1 MSAIEATVVDGSP
14 TPFLVASAAGKDG
27 VKLAVRDF
35 GGTGRDLLLLHGL
48 ASTSHIFDLVAPRL
62 TRGFRVVAYDQ
73 RGHGESSKPSSKYG
87 FAHMAADAVAVIR
100 GLDLRR
106 PIVLGHSWGANVV
119 LELGVREPGLVS
131 ALILLDGG
139 FGTLRDGMAWKTA
152 KEALAPPPIA
162 GTSVDEYLSM
172 VRGFVSV
179 DVEFT
184 PELEAVARS
193 LVRVDRDGRV
203 RPRLSRANHMRILRA
218 MWEQDSLGLLRRV
231 RVPTLVVATRR
242 DTTEES
248 ERMVIAAKEAAETKI
263 RHIDGAVSFA
273 WIEGIHDVPLQ
284 HPGAVA
290 DLIHRFVE
298 GLPDA
303 GLRSH
308 DG

>member
-1 MSAIEATVVDGSP
+1 M
-14 TPFLVASAAGKDG
+14 VANGTGADG
-27 VKLAVRDF
+27 VQLAVREF

-87 FAHMAADAVAVIR
+87 FAHMTSDALAVIR
-100 GLDLRR
+100 GLGLRR

-119 LELGVREPGLVS
+119 LELGVREPEVVPG
-131 ALILLDGG
+131 LILLDGG
-139 FGTLRDGMAWKTA
+139 FGTLRDDMDWKTT

-162 GTSVDEYLSM
+162 GMPVDQFLAM
-172 VRGFVSV
+172 VRGFMPA
-179 DVEFT
+179 DLEFT

-193 LVRVDRDGRV
+193 LVRVDRSGRV

-242 DTTEES
+242 DTMEES
-248 ERMVIAAKEAAETKI
+248 ERTVIAAKEAAETKI
-263 RHIDGAVSFA
+263 REIDGIVHFE
-273 WIEGIHDVPLQ
+273 WIQGIHDVPLQ

-290 DLIHRFVE
+290 DLIRHFAE
-298 GLPDA
+298 DLNSGLPRSVRA
-303 GLRSH
+303 G
-308 DG
+308 GVQ

>member
-1 MSAIEATVVDGSP
+1 MPGDGTLGELWSIQRLEPTTVAI
-14 TPFLVASAAGKDG
+14 AGGAGADH

-87 FAHMAADAVAVIR
+87 FAHMTADAVAVIR
-100 GLDLRR
+100 GLGLRR

-119 LELGVREPGLVS
+119 LELGDREPRLVS
-131 ALILLDGG
+131 GLILLDGG
-139 FGTLRDGMAWKTA
+139 FGTLRDGMDWRTA
-152 KEALAPPPIA
+152 KQSLAPPPIA
-162 GTSVDEYLSM
+162 GTPVDQFLAM
-172 VRGFVSV
+172 VRGFMPA
-179 DVEFT
+179 DMEFT

-193 LVRVDRDGRV
+193 LVRVDQGGRV

-231 RVPTLVVATRR
+231 RVPTLVVATRL
-242 DTTEES
+242 DTMEES
-248 ERMVIAAKEAAETKI
+248 EPVIAAKRAAETKI
-263 RHIDGAVSFA
+263 RQIDGVVRFE

-290 DLIHRFVE
+290 DVVRDFTE
-298 GLPDA
+298 SLP
-303 GLRSH
+303 
-308 DG
+308 

>member
-1 MSAIEATVVDGSP
+1 MSAIEATMGHGRP
-14 TPFLVASAAGKDG
+14 TPILVAHAGGADG

-35 GGTGRDLLLLHGL
+35 GGSGRDLLLLHGL

-87 FAHMAADAVAVIR
+87 FAHTTADAIAVIR
-100 GLDLRR
+100 GLGLRR

-119 LELGVREPGLVS
+119 LELGVREPRLVS
-131 ALILLDGG
+131 GLILLDGG
-139 FGTLRDGMAWKTA
+139 FGTLRDGMDWKTA
-152 KEALAPPPIA
+152 KQSLAPPPIA
-162 GTSVDEYLSM
+162 GTPVDQFLAM
-172 VRGFVSV
+172 VRGFMPA
-179 DVEFT
+179 DMEFT
-184 PELEAVARS
+184 PEVEAVARS
-193 LVRVDRDGRV
+193 LVRVDRGGRV

-242 DTTEES
+242 DTMAES
-248 ERMVIAAKEAAETKI
+248 ERLVIAAKEVSETKI
-263 RHIDGAVSFA
+263 RHIGAEVRFE
-273 WIEGIHDVPLQ
+273 WIDGIHDVPLQ